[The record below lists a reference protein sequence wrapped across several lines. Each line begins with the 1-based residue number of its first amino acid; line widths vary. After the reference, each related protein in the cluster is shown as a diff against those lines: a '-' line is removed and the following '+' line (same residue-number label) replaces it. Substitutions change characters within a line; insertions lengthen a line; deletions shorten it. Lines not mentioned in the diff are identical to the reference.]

1 MKTECRRDKLEF
13 QPCGARQVIGEFNGG
28 TITSDGGVLLLKEI
42 DEKRKITSQFAA
54 CFIDHRN
61 KSRIEHQVEELVAQR
76 IYTLALG
83 YEDLIDHDQLRSDP
97 LLASVVGKTD
107 PTGNERRRATD
118 RGNALA
124 GKSTLNRLE
133 LRTDDPEKDGRYK
146 KIAASDEKIEEFFVN
161 VFIQAHAEAPE
172 QIILDLDATD
182 DTLHGRQE
190 GRFFH
195 GYYGGYCYLPLYV
208 FCGDFLLCAKL
219 QTADK
224 QPAAGALSEIE
235 RIIRKVR
242 RHWPEVRILV
252 RGDSGFCREEMMGW
266 CESNNVS
273 YLFGLARNKRLEAML
288 LPVMSEA
295 KKRFDAT
302 GTASRVFS
310 EIKYETLGSWSLQR
324 RVVGKAEYLEKGPN
338 PRFVVTNLSQEK
350 YDARTL
356 YEDIYCA
363 RGEMENRIKEQQQEL
378 FADRTST
385 HLLKSNQM
393 RLWLSSVA
401 YVLMNELRR
410 TLLAET
416 EMSQAQCGTIRLK
429 LLKIGAQ
436 VQVTVRRVLVRLA
449 SSYPYQEL
457 FLTIY
462 EKLRVMEPLRF

>member
-1 MKTECRRDKLEF
+1 
-13 QPCGARQVIGEFNGG
+13 
-28 TITSDGGVLLLKEI
+28 
-42 DEKRKITSQFAA
+42 
-54 CFIDHRN
+54 
-61 KSRIEHQVEELVAQR
+61 
-76 IYTLALG
+76 
-83 YEDLIDHDQLRSDP
+83 
-97 LLASVVGKTD
+97 
-107 PTGNERRRATD
+107 
-118 RGNALA
+118 
-124 GKSTLNRLE
+124 
-133 LRTDDPEKDGRYK
+133 
-146 KIAASDEKIEEFFVN
+146 
-161 VFIQAHAEAPE
+161 
-172 QIILDLDATD
+172 
-182 DTLHGRQE
+182 
-190 GRFFH
+190 
-195 GYYGGYCYLPLYV
+195 
-208 FCGDFLLCAKL
+208 
-219 QTADK
+219 
-224 QPAAGALSEIE
+224 
-235 RIIRKVR
+235 
-242 RHWPEVRILV
+242 
-252 RGDSGFCREEMMGW
+252 
-266 CESNNVS
+266 
-273 YLFGLARNKRLEAML
+273 
-288 LPVMSEA
+288 
-295 KKRFDAT
+295 
-302 GTASRVFS
+302 VFS

-462 EKLRVMEPLRF
+462 EKLRVMEPLRC